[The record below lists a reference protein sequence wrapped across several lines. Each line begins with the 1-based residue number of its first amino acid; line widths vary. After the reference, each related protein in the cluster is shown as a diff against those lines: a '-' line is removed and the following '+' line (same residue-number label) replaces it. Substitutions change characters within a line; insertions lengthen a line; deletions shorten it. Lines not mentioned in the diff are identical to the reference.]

1 MQQPIM
7 ADQLETSPP
16 SEREATVP
24 ASAVDHSSPLSWL
37 TVERAAYLGLALLA
51 LALRLTNLGVVPLSD
66 AEATQALVAWRIYHD
81 QPLDQVGYS
90 PLIAT
95 LNFVGFV
102 LLGGSEVAARL
113 GPALLSVAL
122 VLLPYGLRRYL
133 GRAGALAAAAL
144 FAISPTVVFLS
155 RSVNGDIAAAV
166 GGLTLTVGLFGWLDW
181 EPNWRSSR
189 LSWLTVAAAGLVLL
203 LTASPSAYS
212 TLALLLGFVVLAAVV
227 GDKGHTASAREG
239 VAALRTQLVSWG
251 SLVLVLVVGLL
262 AVATALLFNLD
273 GLGATADLLT
283 MWLRGFASTMAG
295 SGVYPAIFLLTLYE
309 ALILLAGLF
318 GLSIS
323 LMRRRLFGLYLAW
336 WFLGGIVLNLLRSG
350 RTQGEVLVPLVPLTL
365 LAGLALGMLW
375 DSLREEGSW
384 QKEGILFITG
394 LIIGGYAYVSLMM
407 YTRSGGLTF
416 WLPVAGLGLF
426 VGLAVLFGLWYDG
439 VSALRGA
446 ALVAVVLLLIATI
459 ATGAR
464 LNNQRLADP
473 RQPLAGVPAA
483 GGLPDMVATLEQ
495 LSSWQ
500 AGDRYLLDIIAD
512 RRLGPA
518 VEWGVRRFQNVTWVD
533 KLDSWPPTGPSDA
546 FQSET
551 YELGDSTV
559 LLTPADDSLSLDEG
573 YVGQDFA
580 VRAFWSPVGLG
591 GQSLIRWIM
600 LRTASTPVNYEHAVL
615 WVQSPPPAE
624 DLEQEGKA
632 RGESIR

>member
-7 ADQLETSPP
+7 ADQPETSPP
-16 SEREATVP
+16 LAP
-24 ASAVDHSSPLSWL
+24 FLDHSSSLSWL
-37 TVERAAYLGLALLA
+37 TVERVAYLGLALLA
-51 LALRLTNLGVVPLSD
+51 LILRLTNLGLVPLSD
-66 AEATQALVAWRIYHD
+66 AEATQALVAWRVYHN
-81 QPLDQVGYS
+81 QPVDQVSYS
-90 PLIAT
+90 PLTAS
-95 LNFVGFV
+95 LNLVGFV
-102 LLGGSEVAARL
+102 LLGGSELAARL

-122 VLLPYGLRRYL
+122 VLLPFGLRRYL

-144 FAISPTVVFLS
+144 FAISPTAVYLS

-166 GGLTLTVGLFGWLDW
+166 GGLTLTAGLFGWLDW
-181 EPNWRSSR
+181 QPNWRSSR
-189 LSWLTVAAAGLVLL
+189 LSWLIVAAVGLMLL

-212 TLALLLGFVVLAAVV
+212 TLALLLGFVVLVAVV
-227 GDKGHTASAREG
+227 GGKGHAASAREA
-239 VAALRTQLVSWG
+239 VAALRTQPASWG

-262 AVATALLFNLD
+262 AVTTALLFNLD

-283 MWLRGFASTMAG
+283 IWLRGFAPTMAE
-295 SGVYPAIFLLTLYE
+295 SGAYPAIFLLTLYE

-318 GLSIS
+318 GLSVS
-323 LMRRRLFGLYLAW
+323 LMRRRLFDLYLAW

-384 QKEGILFITG
+384 HKEGILFITG

-407 YTRSGGLTF
+407 YTRSGGLTV

-426 VGLAVLFGLWYDG
+426 VGLVVLFGLWYDA

-446 ALVAVVLLLIATI
+446 ALVAVTLLLIMTI
-459 ATGAR
+459 AIGAR
-464 LNNQRLADP
+464 LNNQRMADP
-473 RQPLAGVPAA
+473 RQPLTGVPAA
-483 GGLPDMVATLEQ
+483 EGLPDMVITLEQ

-533 KLDSWPPTGPSDA
+533 KLDSWPPSGLSGA

-551 YELGDSTV
+551 YELGDFTV

-600 LRTASTPVNYEHAVL
+600 LRTAATPVNYEYAVL
-615 WVQSPPPAE
+615 WVEGPPPPE
-624 DLEQEGKA
+624 DLEQEGETQ
-632 RGESIR
+632 GESIR

>member
-1 MQQPIM
+1 MRPMQQPIT
-7 ADQLETSPP
+7 ADQSETPP
-16 SEREATVP
+16 PLAP
-24 ASAVDHSSPLSWL
+24 FLDHSSSLSWL

-51 LALRLTNLGVVPLSD
+51 LILRLTNLGLVPLSD
-66 AEATQALVAWRIYHD
+66 AEATQALVAWRVYHN
-81 QPLDQVGYS
+81 QPVDQVGYS
-90 PLIAT
+90 PLIAS
-95 LNFVGFV
+95 LNLLGFV
-102 LLGGSEVAARL
+102 LLGGSELAARL

-122 VLLPYGLRRYL
+122 VLLPFGLRRYL
-133 GRAGALAAAAL
+133 GRTGALAAAAL
-144 FAISPTVVFLS
+144 FAISPTAVYLS

-166 GGLTLTVGLFGWLDW
+166 GGLTLTLGLFGWLDW
-181 EPNWRSSR
+181 QPNWRSSR
-189 LSWLTVAAAGLVLL
+189 LSWLIVAAVGLVLL

-212 TLALLLGFVVLAAVV
+212 TLALLLGFVVLVVVV
-227 GDKGHTASAREG
+227 GGKGHIASAREG
-239 VAALRTQLVSWG
+239 VAALRAQPVSWG

-262 AVATALLFNLD
+262 AVTTALLFNLD

-283 MWLRGFASTMAG
+283 IWLLGFAPTMAE

-309 ALILLAGLF
+309 ALILLVGLF
-318 GLSIS
+318 GLSVS
-323 LMRRRLFGLYLAW
+323 LMRRRLFDLYLAW

-350 RTQGEVLVPLVPLTL
+350 RTPGEVLVPLVPLTL

-407 YTRSGGLTF
+407 YTRSGGLTV

-426 VGLAVLFGLWYDG
+426 VGLVVLFGLWYDV

-446 ALVAVVLLLIATI
+446 ALVAVALLLILTVAI
-459 ATGAR
+459 GAR
-464 LNNQRLADP
+464 LNNQRMADP

-483 GGLPDMVATLEQ
+483 GGLPDMVTTLEQ
-495 LSSWQ
+495 MSSWH
-500 AGDRYLLDIIAD
+500 AGDCYLLDIIAD

-533 KLDSWPPTGPSDA
+533 KLDSWPPSGLSGA
-546 FQSET
+546 FQSQT
-551 YELGDSTV
+551 YELGDFTV

-600 LRTASTPVNYEHAVL
+600 LRTATTPVNYEYVVL
-615 WVQSPPPAE
+615 WVEGPPPPE
-624 DLEQEGKA
+624 DLEQEGKTQ
-632 RGESIR
+632 GESIR

>member
-1 MQQPIM
+1 MRPMQQPIT
-7 ADQLETSPP
+7 ADQSETPP
-16 SEREATVP
+16 PLAP
-24 ASAVDHSSPLSWL
+24 FLDHSSSLSWL

-51 LALRLTNLGVVPLSD
+51 LILRLTNLGLVPLSD
-66 AEATQALVAWRIYHD
+66 AEATQALVAWRVYHN
-81 QPLDQVGYS
+81 QPVDQVGYS
-90 PLIAT
+90 PLIAS
-95 LNFVGFV
+95 LNLLGFV
-102 LLGGSEVAARL
+102 LLGGSELAARL

-122 VLLPYGLRRYL
+122 VLLPFGLRRYL
-133 GRAGALAAAAL
+133 GRTGALAAAAL
-144 FAISPTVVFLS
+144 FAISPTAVYLS

-166 GGLTLTVGLFGWLDW
+166 GGLTLTLGLFGWLDW
-181 EPNWRSSR
+181 QPNWRSSR
-189 LSWLTVAAAGLVLL
+189 LSWLIVAAVGLVLL

-212 TLALLLGFVVLAAVV
+212 TLALLLGFVVLVVVV
-227 GDKGHTASAREG
+227 GGKGHIASAREG
-239 VAALRTQLVSWG
+239 VAALRAQPVSWG

-262 AVATALLFNLD
+262 AVTTALLFNLD
-273 GLGATADLLT
+273 GLRATADLLT
-283 MWLRGFASTMAG
+283 IWLRGFAPTVAE

-309 ALILLAGLF
+309 ALILLVGLF
-318 GLSIS
+318 GLSVS
-323 LMRRRLFGLYLAW
+323 LMRRRLFDLYLAW

-350 RTQGEVLVPLVPLTL
+350 RTPGEVLVPLVPLTL

-407 YTRSGGLTF
+407 YTRSGGLTV

-426 VGLAVLFGLWYDG
+426 VGLVVLFGLWYDV

-446 ALVAVVLLLIATI
+446 ALVAVALLLILTVAI
-459 ATGAR
+459 GAR
-464 LNNQRLADP
+464 LNNQRMADP

-483 GGLPDMVATLEQ
+483 GGLPDMVTTLEQ
-495 LSSWQ
+495 MSSWH
-500 AGDRYLLDIIAD
+500 AGDCYLLDIIAD

-533 KLDSWPPTGPSDA
+533 KLDSWPPSGLSGA
-546 FQSET
+546 FQSQT
-551 YELGDSTV
+551 YELGDFTV

-600 LRTASTPVNYEHAVL
+600 LRTATTPVNYEYVVL
-615 WVQSPPPAE
+615 WVEGPPPPE
-624 DLEQEGKA
+624 DLEQEGKTQ
-632 RGESIR
+632 GESIR